1 MLAELQL
8 VHPKN
13 VVLLQDGVRGN
24 SKTSVFEDE
33 KSGVIWLNDT
43 VKESHYSCL
52 KSFWKVKDGELFLD
66 SVSDSK
72 NERYWNKE
80 TLVEARNKCEK
91 DSKRRFQMM
100 KERYNP
106 ECSVLDVGTGTGG
119 FLKIASSYFR
129 SIHGMEIQQDLLQSL
144 IEDGLKV
151 FPEIKHGQKY
161 DVVTMFHVFEHLT
174 KPMETLVDIYD
185 VLDENGTLVVEVP
198 HAKDALISK
207 YKCKPFQKFTFWE
220 EHLVL
225 HTTESLRTL
234 LEKAGFRN
242 VRFQN
247 VQRYPLANHIFWLM
261 EGKPGGQNV
270 LNVKDEDR
278 SYEKFLIES
287 NMTDTIVAFATK

>member
-1 MLAELQL
+1 
-8 VHPKN
+8 
-13 VVLLQDGVRGN
+13 
-24 SKTSVFEDE
+24 
-33 KSGVIWLNDT
+33 
-43 VKESHYSCL
+43 
-52 KSFWKVKDGELFLD
+52 
-66 SVSDSK
+66 
-72 NERYWNKE
+72 
-80 TLVEARNKCEK
+80 
-91 DSKRRFQMM
+91 
-100 KERYNP
+100 
-106 ECSVLDVGTGTGG
+106 
-119 FLKIASSYFR
+119 
-129 SIHGMEIQQDLLQSL
+129 
-144 IEDGLKV
+144 
-151 FPEIKHGQKY
+151 
-161 DVVTMFHVFEHLT
+161 
-174 KPMETLVDIYD
+174 METLVDIYD

>member
-1 MLAELQL
+1 MSTSPPYEGGLYGLLAELQL

-52 KSFWKVKDGELFLD
+52 KSFWKVKDGELLD

-161 DVVTMFHVFEHLT
+161 DVVTMFQAHGNF
-174 KPMETLVDIYD
+174 
-185 VLDENGTLVVEVP
+185 G
-198 HAKDALISK
+198 
-207 YKCKPFQKFTFWE
+207 
-220 EHLVL
+220 
-225 HTTESLRTL
+225 
-234 LEKAGFRN
+234 
-242 VRFQN
+242 
-247 VQRYPLANHIFWLM
+247 RYI
-261 EGKPGGQNV
+261 
-270 LNVKDEDR
+270 
-278 SYEKFLIES
+278 
-287 NMTDTIVAFATK
+287 